1 MQSGNGSSD
10 LAKCHKQTLEQ
21 SPELQTNKK
30 LLFAKG
36 GVAEVG
42 GEEWEKTR
50 HSFKSEIL
58 NVPQTTL
65 ILILHH

>member
-42 GEEWEKTR
+42 GEE
-50 HSFKSEIL
+50 
-58 NVPQTTL
+58 
-65 ILILHH
+65 